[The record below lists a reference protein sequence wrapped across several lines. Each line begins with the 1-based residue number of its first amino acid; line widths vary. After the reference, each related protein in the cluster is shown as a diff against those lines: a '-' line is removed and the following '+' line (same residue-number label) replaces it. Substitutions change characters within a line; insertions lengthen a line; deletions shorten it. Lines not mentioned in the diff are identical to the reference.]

1 MQHKNNSTCKLPVLQ
16 QNTLCGAENGLCILK
31 KWLLGVLL
39 SSSLL
44 VGANTL
50 QAKESHDLIVVTNKD
65 VSMSSIDDNEIRRL
79 FLGQSRRLP
88 NGDRA
93 ALAAYA
99 PLRAFF
105 NSRILGRSDTDVAR
119 IWSRLKF
126 SGRQAPPRTFDS
138 VDALVEY
145 VKSTPNALAYL
156 PSSYRKAE
164 VRVMSY
170 IPGDTPALR

>member
-1 MQHKNNSTCKLPVLQ
+1 MRSKINTIGKLTDLRRIRIHCAYIGQ
-16 QNTLCGAENGLCILK
+16 RFMKTFF
-31 KWLLGVLL
+31 LGVLV
-39 SSSLL
+39 SSLL
-44 VGANTL
+44 LVGLTTL
-50 QAKESHDLIVVTNKD
+50 QANESNDLIVVTNKD

-99 PLRAFF
+99 PLKAFF

-119 IWSRLKF
+119 IWSKLKF
-126 SGRQAPPRTFDS
+126 SGRQAPPRTFDN

-156 PSSYRKAE
+156 PGSYRKAE

-170 IPGDTPALR
+170 IPGDTPAL